1 MNAKYNAELENVQQ
15 AARELDALICT
26 PATTKKEFTDYRLR
40 LFEIIERIEADPEP
54 WTSALTV
61 RFSRLLDILRQMG
74 FVASIGIWRI
84 GKTARTVAEHNA
96 DALERLS
103 AINRD
108 LRRLSN

>member
-1 MNAKYNAELENVQQ
+1 MNVKYNAELENVQQ

-40 LFEIIERIEADPEP
+40 LFEIIDRIEADPEP
-54 WTSALTV
+54 WEGALPV
-61 RFSRLLDILRQMG
+61 CLLDILRQMG
-74 FVASIGIWRI
+74 FVACIGIWRI
-84 GKTARTVAEHNA
+84 GKSARTVAEHNA